1 MAQRYGGQFSPGNP
15 APQGSPAPLP
25 PGRPPPS
32 RPREGG
38 KAGFRAWLLFVL
50 PFLFAIGAFGGAPAD
65 LIAGLA
71 VFALLMAA
79 AWLTR
84 DGILAQ
90 QAYDARNV
98 ARRPAIPRKLFG
110 SGLTG
115 AGLGLAT
122 ALAGQPLAIAA
133 AIGLTGAAL
142 HLAAFGPDPM
152 ADKGAE
158 GIDPFQTDRVA
169 RAVDEAEKHLAAM
182 KDAIQRAGDRRL
194 AARVDRFAETA
205 RGLFR
210 TIETDPTDLSGARKY
225 LSVYLQSARDATAKF
240 ADHFARTGDVAAKIE
255 YETLLNDLETT
266 FADRTR
272 ALLSGGKSDLDV
284 EIGVLRDRLKFEK

>member
-1 MAQRYGGQFSPGNP
+1 MAQRFGGQFSPGNP
-15 APQGSPAPLP
+15 APQGSPAPL
-25 PGRPPPS
+25 PPS

-122 ALAGQPLAIAA
+122 ALAGQPLTIAV

-194 AARVDRFAETA
+194 AARVDRFTETA

-225 LSVYLQSARDATAKF
+225 LSVYLQGARDATAKF

-284 EIGVLRDRLKFEK
+284 EISVLRDRLKFEK